1 MPFVRGFVHVAM
13 HRSLVARLAC
23 NLGETLRRRGRAM
36 AHRMHAS
43 PRRIRA
49 QSMRVRDEED
59 GELSLAGSSTRRA
72 GTEAG
77 RQGRREERLAATPTK
92 RIRRCGATGQAPAPP
107 PVLGTIVPLWATGP
121 ARDSDFSRSARV
133 LEPLLPHAFSP
144 RIISLSPL
152 LSAIPLHR
160 CPLPSPCPC
169 PSTTSLPPSMLATS
183 VRKP

>member
-23 NLGETLRRRGRAM
+23 NLGETLRRRGRAT

-43 PRRIRA
+43 PRRVRA

-77 RQGRREERLAATPTK
+77 RQGRGEERLAATPTK
-92 RIRRCGATGQAPAPP
+92 RIRRCGATGQAPAPRLFSERSFLFGP
-107 PVLGTIVPLWATGP
+107 PDRPVIQISPDRPGYLSLFFRTPSLLALSRIPLSSPPFHSSVAP
-121 ARDSDFSRSARV
+121 
-133 LEPLLPHAFSP
+133 SP
-144 RIISLSPL
+144 RHVHVRRRPRCL
-152 LSAIPLHR
+152 LQR
-160 CPLPSPCPC
+160 
-169 PSTTSLPPSMLATS
+169 
-183 VRKP
+183 